1 MVAGG
6 VCSHRLAEQALL
18 EDDISLCMVQ
28 TAEAEIAISEA
39 SSGRVSEV
47 PGASS
52 VLSLVLQCVAEV
64 LLLLGLGGSAREE
77 AMLSRIYLRL
87 LGGGSPSASP
97 HLLPPALIETA
108 LEHLQSLLVLTELPL
123 HVYLRFD
130 CHPARADL
138 LQEGRAEMS
147 RAETSRA
154 DMPPESEPSCGQ
166 GATSTAELAT
176 RPHRTSPPPS
186 APSLRRS
193 GRTRSRR
200 PAAAPPLAERR
211 SRRRCRSGGWRGPA
225 VRARVPLTAGRAVSR
240 WVGGPAYSRARELA
254 LETLLDLVQAVSA
267 LSDAGAGGGISLGGG
282 GGGVGGGAPP
292 LTPPAERSR
301 RALCATAS
309 SDEPV
314 AAGEAADVARLGRRG
329 AGLGEGRRCLRL
341 RCCAQAGLVEVHR
354 LVEVLRA
361 TKARKRRVQTAAAEF
376 NRKPGKGTGA
386 LVRAGILY
394 K

>member
-1 MVAGG
+1 
-6 VCSHRLAEQALL
+6 
-18 EDDISLCMVQ
+18 MVQ

-77 AMLSRIYLRL
+77 AMLSRIYLKL

-154 DMPPESEPSCGQ
+154 DMPPESEPRASR
-166 GATSTAELAT
+166 GAARVSHPQQSSRLVPTGP
-176 RPHRTSPPPS
+176 R
-186 APSLRRS
+186 
-193 GRTRSRR
+193 RR
-200 PAAAPPLAERR
+200 PPRHRCAGAAGPEAGGQRRRRPWRSAAAAAA
-211 SRRRCRSGGWRGPA
+211 A
-225 VRARVPLTAGRAVSR
+225 VRVGGAGRR
-240 WVGGPAYSRARELA
+240 YGRA
-254 LETLLDLVQAVSA
+254 S
-267 LSDAGAGGGISLGGG
+267 
-282 GGGVGGGAPP
+282 P
-292 LTPPAERSR
+292 
-301 RALCATAS
+301 
-309 SDEPV
+309 
-314 AAGEAADVARLGRRG
+314 
-329 AGLGEGRRCLRL
+329 
-341 RCCAQAGLVEVHR
+341 
-354 LVEVLRA
+354 
-361 TKARKRRVQTAAAEF
+361 
-376 NRKPGKGTGA
+376 
-386 LVRAGILY
+386 
-394 K
+394 